1 MNDPYAYLHEQEE
14 CTSPSG
20 SVMETSYASSDD
32 GAGGLSPWSGFSSIA
47 RQVAHTINKSAKSL
61 MNELAELEIEA
72 RERSTSYDSSTGSEP
87 TGSRSKAENRNHHS
101 RHQQQQKTTILP
113 LPWEICFQ
121 ETDANLKI
129 SIEQKEDEPLK
140 EKIMA
145 LSKDESVFTG
155 PFNEKNSNE
164 DESIF
169 TLDDSRVMLIRRLLE
184 IDTNLGYIHARV
196 SGRSTMKEKIF
207 WMNYFFHCEKLR
219 EHREKEIN
227 EQSLKR
233 ALHDDELDAELVGRP
248 PASCT
253 GFYPR
258 TGKLS
263 LNASSSTDSGNG
275 GVICASGVNGGY
287 FRGASRGSFEDNRV
301 VPALPHMECTD
312 GFVMVDED
320 VY

>member
-1 MNDPYAYLHEQEE
+1 MHDPYAYLHDIEE
-14 CTSPSG
+14 CASPSG
-20 SVMETSYASSDD
+20 SVMETSYASSDE
-32 GAGGLSPWSGFSSIA
+32 GGLSPWSGLSSIA
-47 RQVAHTINKSAKSL
+47 RQVAHSINKSAKSL
-61 MNELAELEIEA
+61 MNELAELEYEA
-72 RERSTSYDSSTGSEP
+72 RERSRSYDSEAGSEP
-87 TGSRSKAENRNHHS
+87 AGSGSRPDNHHN
-101 RHQQQQKTTILP
+101 HQQQQQPQQQQQQRQPTTILP

-121 ETDANLKI
+121 QTDANLNI
-129 SIEQKEDEPLK
+129 SIEQKEDERLK
-140 EKIMA
+140 DKIMA

-184 IDTNLGYIHARV
+184 IDSNLGHIHAKV
-196 SGRSTMKEKIF
+196 SGRSTMKENIF

-227 EQSLKR
+227 EQSLRR

-263 LNASSSTDSGNG
+263 LQATTSSDSGGSGRNG
-275 GVICASGVNGGY
+275 GSYGCSGIG
-287 FRGASRGSFEDNRV
+287 EDNRV
-301 VPALPHMECTD
+301 VPALPNMECID
-312 GFVMVDED
+312 GFVMVNED
-320 VY
+320 GIDI